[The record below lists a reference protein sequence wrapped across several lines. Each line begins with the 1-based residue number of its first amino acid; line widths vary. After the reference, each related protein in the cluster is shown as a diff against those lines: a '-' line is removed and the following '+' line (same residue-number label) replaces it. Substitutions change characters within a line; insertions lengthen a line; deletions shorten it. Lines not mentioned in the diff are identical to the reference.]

1 MITDAG
7 YAVAYTGVG
16 LALLLLGFLVLDLL
30 TPGNLARQ
38 IFTDRSLNA
47 AIILGAGFLGLGLVV
62 FAAIWTNATNGF
74 GTNLEATVLFGAV
87 GVLLQAVAVVVLDLL
102 TPGSLREI
110 IVSDRFHPAT
120 VVSACAQLAISV
132 IVVAAIW

>member
-1 MITDAG
+1 MIADAG

-47 AIILGAGFLGLGLVV
+47 AIVLGAGFLGLGV